1 MKQATPVASTYR
13 INVKATSDERFFKVL
28 IVMIYICLFQQFESV
43 EKINYIMPYVQDKL
57 QIRKNLSKKINK
69 HVRTLSPLAGTCFF
83 YLQVVHQN
91 QILLNA
97 H

>member
-43 EKINYIMPYVQDKL
+43 EKINYIMPYNIKQL
-57 QIRKNLSKKINK
+57 QIRKNPKNK
-69 HVRTLSPLAGTCFF
+69 
-83 YLQVVHQN
+83 
-91 QILLNA
+91 
-97 H
+97 